1 MSGLRVFDAGLQP
14 ERTLLAWRRTCLV
27 LGLGVAVSIRFG
39 AVGNPLLAILLGLP
53 ALTIVVG
60 AYALTS
66 VRYRNATRA
75 LVDDPDAAVAG
86 GRAITMVAFVAFVI
100 SVVAAVF
107 VFTRSV
113 VFV

>member
-1 MSGLRVFDAGLQP
+1 MRDMRIFDAGLQP

-39 AVGNPLLAILLGLP
+39 AVGNPLFAFLVGLP
-53 ALTIVVG
+53 ALAIVVA
-60 AYALTS
+60 AYSLTS

-75 LVDDPDAAVAG
+75 LVDNPHAAVAG

-107 VFTRSV
+107 ILTRSA
-113 VFV
+113 VFA